1 MDGGI
6 REGRDSGEHPGTVG
20 GRQPLHLQ
28 ASGARAGLP
37 GGLPGYPTPI
47 WAASALF
54 LGPSDVHTH
63 APRHTRLLAHT
74 CRHRWSRPRGRTSRG
89 LQGSVGQMPA
99 PGLCLVPPPTPS
111 PPAQTAQGRHSS
123 HRGLGVETTGSSE
136 ALSPHFK
143 TPPSKMLLHFPGA
156 QNRAPGR
163 EAFPQ
168 NEGETLL
175 KRKRSADSAAV
186 AVCRLFPVRDFF
198 YSIFLAVIA
207 SLFAEGWERPS
218 VSGTRPSPSSKC
230 ALCSVSG
237 PTPTAT
243 TSISRVAH
251 GTPPGALLA
260 LSPQPSPLGARLPGQ
275 VGLGAVRQQG
285 SVLSPSGRGCD
296 LWSS

>member
-1 MDGGI
+1 MCT
-6 REGRDSGEHPGTVG
+6 RTHLGT
-20 GRQPLHLQ
+20 H
-28 ASGARAGLP
+28 ACS
-37 GGLPGYPTPI
+37 
-47 WAASALF
+47 
-54 LGPSDVHTH
+54 HTH
-63 APRHTRLLAHT
+63 ADTGGHDPEGARPGAFRGQLGKCQPLA
-74 CRHRWSRPRGRTSRG
+74 CAWFP
-89 LQGSVGQMPA
+89 L
-99 PGLCLVPPPTPS
+99 PPPAHLP
-111 PPAQTAQGRHSS
+111 RL
-123 HRGLGVETTGSSE
+123 HRAG
-136 ALSPHFK
+136 
-143 TPPSKMLLHFPGA
+143 TPPIGGWESKPLGPQRLSHLTLKHHQAKCCCISQGPRTGLLG
-156 QNRAPGR
+156 
-163 EAFPQ
+163 EKLFPQ

-230 ALCSVSG
+230 ALCPVSG

>member
-37 GGLPGYPTPI
+37 GGLPGYPTLI

-54 LGPSDVHTH
+54 LGPSNVHTH

-74 CRHRWSRPRGRTSRG
+74 CIHADTGGHWTQRAHVLESKPLGPQRLSHLTLKHHQAKCRCVSQGPRTG
-89 LQGSVGQMPA
+89 L
-99 PGLCLVPPPTPS
+99 PGEKL
-111 PPAQTAQGRHSS
+111 
-123 HRGLGVETTGSSE
+123 
-136 ALSPHFK
+136 
-143 TPPSKMLLHFPGA
+143 
-156 QNRAPGR
+156 
-163 EAFPQ
+163 FPQ

-175 KRKRSADSAAV
+175 KRKRSADLAAV

-218 VSGTRPSPSSKC
+218 VSGTRPSVTVVQVCLVPRVWPHPDRHHQHLPRGSRDAPRCPPGPLPAAKPPRSETAWPGWPGGC
-230 ALCSVSG
+230 AAAGYCSVSQ
-237 PTPTAT
+237 
-243 TSISRVAH
+243 RE
-251 GTPPGALLA
+251 
-260 LSPQPSPLGARLPGQ
+260 
-275 VGLGAVRQQG
+275 GL
-285 SVLSPSGRGCD
+285 
-296 LWSS
+296 